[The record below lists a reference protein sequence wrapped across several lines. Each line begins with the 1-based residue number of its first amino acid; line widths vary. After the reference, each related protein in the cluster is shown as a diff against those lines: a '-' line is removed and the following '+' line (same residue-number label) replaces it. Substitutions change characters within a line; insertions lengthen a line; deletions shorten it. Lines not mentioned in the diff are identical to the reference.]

1 MNLYQNFYQYF
12 IHPVVEYQY
21 RYNIYNTFLY
31 GLLFVIGFII
41 FYYLFVRNKK
51 VIVDRYFLL
60 NLIILT
66 LIFIIPRVSMDL
78 GYTAR
83 TYLLF
88 TPLLELWILISFLP
102 VLFLYKYRKYYLYI
116 LLVILIL
123 EIPIFIFGRPINLLP
138 FLIFII
144 LFSFLIY
151 LSYIEKLFY
160 LSIFG
165 EIYEI
170 IFSIISIYYFNLQ
183 SEHLLL
189 NILIFQ
195 YNNPLLFYGLKLS
208 LTLFIALYTKYHLNN
223 DIKNV
228 IYTMIFYLG
237 FLPGLRASLIDI
249 LYEV

>member
-1 MNLYQNFYQYF
+1 MNLYENFYQYF
-12 IHPVVEYQY
+12 VHPVVEYQY
-21 RYNIYNTFLY
+21 KYNIYNTFLY

-41 FYYLFVRNKK
+41 FYYLFVKNKK
-51 VIVDRYFLL
+51 VIIEKYFLL

-66 LIFIIPRVSMDL
+66 LIFIIPRVNMDL
-78 GYTAR
+78 GYTVR

-88 TPLLELWILISFLP
+88 TPLLELLILISFLP
-102 VLFLYKYRKYYLYI
+102 ILFLYKYRKYYLYI
-116 LLVILIL
+116 LLIILAFEIL
-123 EIPIFIFGRPINLLP
+123 IFIFGKSINLLP

-151 LSYIEKLFY
+151 LSYKEKLFY
-160 LSIFG
+160 LAIFG
-165 EIYEI
+165 EIYET

-208 LTLFIALYTKYHLNN
+208 LTLFIALYTKYYLND

-249 LYEV
+249 LI

>member
-1 MNLYQNFYQYF
+1 MNLYQDFYQYF
-12 IHPVVEYQY
+12 VHPVVEYKY
-21 RYNIYNTFLY
+21 KYNIYNTFLY
-31 GLLFVIGFII
+31 SFLFVIGFII
-41 FYYLFVRNKK
+41 FYYLFVKNKK
-51 VIVDRYFLL
+51 VIIDRYFLL

-66 LIFIIPRVSMDL
+66 LIFIIPRVNMDL
-78 GYTAR
+78 GYTVK
-83 TYLLF
+83 TYLLL

-116 LLVILIL
+116 LLIILAL
-123 EIPIFIFGRPINLLP
+123 EIQIFIFGKSINLLP
-138 FLIFII
+138 FLIFVI

-151 LSYIEKLFY
+151 LSYKEKLFY
-160 LSIFG
+160 LAIFG
-165 EIYEI
+165 EIYEA

-208 LTLFIALYTKYHLNN
+208 LTLFIALYTKYYLKD

-237 FLPGLRASLIDI
+237 FLPGLRASLINI
-249 LYEV
+249 LL

>member
-1 MNLYQNFYQYF
+1 MNLYQIFYQYF
-12 IHPVVEYQY
+12 IYPIIGYQY
-21 RYNIYNTFLY
+21 QYNVYNTFLY
-31 GLLFVIGFII
+31 GLLFVVGFIL
-41 FYYLFVRNKK
+41 FYYLFVKNKK
-51 VIVDRYFLL
+51 VIIDRYFLL
-60 NLIILT
+60 DLIILT
-66 LIFIIPRVSMDL
+66 IIFIIPRVNIDL
-78 GYTAR
+78 GYTIK

-123 EIPIFIFGRPINLLP
+123 EIPFFIFGRPINLLP
-138 FLIFII
+138 FLIFFL
-144 LFSFLIY
+144 LFSILIY

-165 EIYEI
+165 ETYET

-183 SEHLLL
+183 SEHQLL

-208 LTLFIALYTKYHLNN
+208 LTLFIALYTRYYLKGDLA
-223 DIKNV
+223 NV
-228 IYTMIFYLG
+228 IYLMLFYLG
-237 FLPGLRASLIDI
+237 FLPGLRTSLIDI
-249 LYEV
+249 LI

>member
-41 FYYLFVRNKK
+41 FYYLFIKNKK
-51 VIVDRYFLL
+51 VIIDRYFLL

-66 LIFIIPRVSMDL
+66 LIFIIPRVNIDL
-78 GYTAR
+78 GYTVR

-116 LLVILIL
+116 LLIILIL

-151 LSYIEKLFY
+151 LSYKEKLFY

-165 EIYEI
+165 EIYET
-170 IFSIISIYYFNLQ
+170 IFSIISTYYFNLQ
-183 SEHLLL
+183 SEHMLL

-208 LTLFIALYTKYHLNN
+208 LTLFIVLYTKYYLND

-237 FLPGLRASLIDI
+237 FLPGLRTSIIDI